1 MRLRYGLRSIRYKLL
16 LTLLASNL
24 CTLLVA
30 AAVLIYNDLQE
41 YRLNLSSELNTQ
53 AEILGQASIAA
64 LEFNDPKVAQENLA
78 LLKIK
83 PGIIAAGLYTA
94 TGTLFAGYS
103 RQRSQ
108 PHRFPPLPGLDGIQI
123 ADKEMWLYKRV
134 VNQQEILGTVY
145 LRAHY
150 DLQQRLQHNLGIL
163 AGVGLLSLLASLL
176 ISTWLQTYVS
186 KPITSVSDTA
196 LQVVSRRDF
205 SLRAHKSTDDEIGY
219 LVDAFNEM
227 LAEIGRRTE
236 AIEASQQALEHEV
249 AERRETQLALQHSER
264 RNRSLLTAMSVTIW
278 VSDKLGGFAAEQPAW
293 ADYTGQPLAEYQGL
307 GWRSAFHPDDQG
319 HLDRAWARAIS
330 QPASFELAARLWHA
344 GSGRHR
350 HITLR
355 TAPLFDQAGE
365 LVEWIGGISDTDD
378 RYAAEQAVVQ
388 LNAELEQ
395 RVAERTAEL
404 ETANKELES
413 FSYSVS
419 HDLRAPVRAIG
430 GFAALLNQHQGA
442 QLNTEGQRLLGIVRS
457 EATRMGYLI
466 DDLLA
471 FSRLGR
477 QAMQMKPLDMMAL
490 VQNTYSHLQNQHQG
504 PPVQF
509 RLGNLPDTLGDMS
522 LLRQVWVNLLS
533 NALKF
538 SSKQAQPTIEVGAI
552 SDDEKHTYYVRDNGT
567 GFDPAYKQKLFGVF
581 QRLHDA
587 ADYPGTGVGL
597 ALAQRIIN
605 RHNGT
610 IWADSTP
617 GEGATFYFTLPRSH

>member
-1 MRLRYGLRSIRYKLL
+1 MRLRYGLSSIRYKLL

-103 RQRSQ
+103 RQHSQ

-278 VSDKLGGFAAEQPAW
+278 ISDKLGGFATEQPAW
-293 ADYTGQPLAEYQGL
+293 ADYTGQSLAEYQGL

-344 GSGRHR
+344 GSSRHR

-442 QLNTEGQRLLGIVRS
+442 QLNAEGQRLLGIVRS

-477 QAMQMKPLDMMAL
+477 QAMQMKPVDMMAL
-490 VQNTYSHLQNQHQG
+490 VQSTYSHLQNQHQG